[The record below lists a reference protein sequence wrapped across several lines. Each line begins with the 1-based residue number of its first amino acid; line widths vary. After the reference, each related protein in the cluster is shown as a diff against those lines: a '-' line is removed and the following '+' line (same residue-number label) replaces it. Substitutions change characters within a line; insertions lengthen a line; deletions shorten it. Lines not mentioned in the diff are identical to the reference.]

1 MNKIIVL
8 AISAISWG
16 CITPNQPLSGDY
28 EIVDVECETSLQEN
42 LSDICIGKYIYRSR
56 TDVPN
61 LYKAHLMMEY
71 AGDELKWFDTPY
83 GFMPDKSDYRLQAS
97 YGISQKRGEIT
108 LFAPNRGQT
117 IKFKVKYVGA
127 HVGSNLLDIGDVI
140 LLYNNDK
147 YIFNEYQK
155 VVKAEC
161 VIRDF
166 ISGWLQFERN
176 DIFSLLI
183 SINLKNRDSR
193 FNTQALEFRSYPA
206 SPQNRWIKMDT
217 PVTVSKSANN
227 RYFVSYTTVDKRD
240 NNHQIQ
246 YDFSFELSPDEL
258 PK

>member
-117 IKFKVKYVGA
+117 IKLNLYKKYT
-127 HVGSNLLDIGDVI
+127 
-140 LLYNNDK
+140 
-147 YIFNEYQK
+147 
-155 VVKAEC
+155 
-161 VIRDF
+161 
-166 ISGWLQFERN
+166 
-176 DIFSLLI
+176 SL
-183 SINLKNRDSR
+183 KSR
-193 FNTQALEFRSYPA
+193 ELEKLPRFR
-206 SPQNRWIKMDT
+206 
-217 PVTVSKSANN
+217 VTTWQPS
-227 RYFVSYTTVDKRD
+227 
-240 NNHQIQ
+240 
-246 YDFSFELSPDEL
+246 
-258 PK
+258 